1 MIKILHRIN
10 TKKELLK
17 IKKTYGV
24 EVDIRS
30 HKEKLIIHHNPFCG
44 GEDFLDWVSAYDHQ
58 VLILN
63 VKEEGLEDR
72 LISIMTKQKIENYFF
87 LDQSFPFLMKTIKNG
102 ESRVAV
108 RISEFESMETA
119 MNLKGK
125 VDWLWVDCFSKFP
138 LTKLQS
144 DILRNEGRFQLCFVS
159 PELQGREDKNGIIS
173 FRKQIESLG
182 INGDAVC
189 TKYPEIWE

>member
-10 TKKELLK
+10 TKKELVNTQ
-17 IKKTYGV
+17 KTYGV

-30 HKEKLIIHHNPFCG
+30 HKEKLIIHHDPFCE
-44 GEDFLDWVSAYDHQ
+44 GEDFLDWISAYDHQ

-87 LDQSFPFLMKTIKNG
+87 LDQSFPFLIKTIKNG

-119 MNLKGK
+119 MHLKGK
-125 VDWLWVDCFSKFP
+125 VDWLWIDCFSKFP
-138 LTKLQS
+138 LTKVQS
-144 DILRNEGRFQLCFVS
+144 DILRNEGRFKLCFAS
-159 PELQGREDKNGIIS
+159 PELQGRKDKKGIIS